1 MEKTLQYISQN
12 NIKSVLDI
20 GANVGNFSRI
30 IKMFFPDMD
39 IFMIDGNP
47 FCDAMLSRTGMPYKI
62 ACLSDTKKEVEFFLE
77 DSNFVGTG
85 ASYYLE
91 KTEHYS
97 LRKHVKAQTELLDD
111 LVGDK
116 IFDLIKIDTQGS
128 EIDVM
133 KGGSK
138 TISNAKYV
146 LLETSLIEY
155 NEGAPLQNEVFVFM
169 SSIGYDKHSLLEVQ
183 YRNHNPANEVIQED
197 WIFKNRSLA

>member
-1 MEKTLQYISQN
+1 MENTLKFIHQN
-12 NIKSVLDI
+12 NIKSILDI

-30 IKMFFPDMD
+30 IKFYFNDID

-47 FCDAMLSRTGMPYKI
+47 FCDAMLNRMEIPYKI
-62 ACLSDTKKEVEFFLE
+62 VCLSDKKKEVEFYIE

-97 LRKHVKAQTELLDD
+97 LRKHIKTQTELLDD
-111 LVGDK
+111 VVDNK
-116 IFDLIKIDTQGS
+116 TFDLIKIDTQGS

-133 KGGSK
+133 KGGTK

-155 NEGAPLQNEVFVFM
+155 NEGAPLQNEVFDFM

-183 YRNHNPANEVIQED
+183 HRNHNPANEVIQED